1 MTSQGN
7 TSKALSDISKRPN
20 TRSHLR
26 NIQSFED
33 MPPFQVAKNIWEQIS
48 KPPKRGIGIKPRTFE
63 ELATKAHDM
72 DLSIAN
78 RGNNNLLVPKI
89 RKEKNEVKSTQ
100 KVSKGATKEAMV
112 VSTTPLKFDSKEKK
126 VKKTKM
132 KL

>member
-1 MTSQGN
+1 MHCGLLYVLQ
-7 TSKALSDISKRPN
+7 
-20 TRSHLR
+20 
-26 NIQSFED
+26 
-33 MPPFQVAKNIWEQIS
+33 
-48 KPPKRGIGIKPRTFE
+48 GIKPRTFE